1 MQTLWQLQLEEI
13 LSELEQQIEFRKGQV
28 FVVGCSTSEVAG
40 KRIGT
45 GGGLDIAENLFEPLE
60 KFAARHQLFL
70 AFQGCEHINRA
81 VTVERQAAEKYGWD
95 PVSVIPVAKAGGS
108 MSAYAFSN
116 MADPVVVE
124 EIQAHAGIDIGQT
137 MIGMHLKR
145 VAVPLRTSVKL
156 VGEAI
161 VAAAT
166 TRPKLIGGERAA
178 YDRELVQLQEGYTD
192 GID

>member
-13 LSELEQQIEFRKGQV
+13 LSELEQQIQFRKGQV
-28 FVVGCSTSEVAG
+28 FVIGCSTSEIAG

-45 GGGLDIAENLFEPLE
+45 GGGLDIAESLFEPFE
-60 KFAARHQLFL
+60 KFAARHKIHL

-81 VTVERQAAEKYGWD
+81 LTVERQTAEKYGWE

-108 MSAYAFSN
+108 MSAYAFMN
-116 MADPVVVE
+116 MKDPVVVE
-124 EIQAHAGIDIGQT
+124 EVQAHAGIDIGQT

-145 VAVPLRTSVKL
+145 VAVPVRTSVKL
-156 VGEAI
+156 IGDAI
-161 VAAAT
+161 ISAAT
-166 TRPKLIGGERAA
+166 TRPKLIGGERAR
-178 YDRELVQLQEGYTD
+178 YTRELVQLQEGYTD

>member
-1 MQTLWQLQLEEI
+1 MQTLWQLQLEET
-13 LSELEQQIEFRKGQV
+13 LSELEQQIQFRKGQV

-45 GGGLDIAENLFEPLE
+45 GGTLDIAEDLYEPLQ
-60 KFAARHQLFL
+60 KFAERHRIYL

-81 VTVERQAAEKYGWD
+81 LTIEREAAEKYGWE
-95 PVSVIPVAKAGGS
+95 PVTVVPVPKAGGS
-108 MSAYAFSN
+108 MSAFAYTSMN
-116 MADPVVVE
+116 DPVVVE

-145 VAVPLRTSVKL
+145 VAVPVRTSVKL

-161 VAAAT
+161 VSAAT
-166 TRPKLIGGERAA
+166 TRPKLIGGERAR

>member
-1 MQTLWQLQLEEI
+1 MQTLWQLQLEET
-13 LSELEQQIEFRKGQV
+13 LSELEQQIQFKKGQV

-45 GGGLDIAENLFEPLE
+45 GGGLDIAEDLYEPLE
-60 KFAARHQLFL
+60 KFAARHRIFL

-81 VTVERQAAEKYGWD
+81 LTIEREAAEKYGWE
-95 PVSVIPVAKAGGS
+95 PVTVIPVPKAGGS
-108 MSAYAFSN
+108 MSAYAYSN
-116 MADPVVVE
+116 MKDPVVVE

-145 VAVPLRTSVKL
+145 VAVPVRTSVKL

-161 VAAAT
+161 VSAAT
-166 TRPKLIGGERAA
+166 TRPKLIGGARAR
-178 YDRELVQLQEGYTD
+178 YDRELFQLQEGYTD